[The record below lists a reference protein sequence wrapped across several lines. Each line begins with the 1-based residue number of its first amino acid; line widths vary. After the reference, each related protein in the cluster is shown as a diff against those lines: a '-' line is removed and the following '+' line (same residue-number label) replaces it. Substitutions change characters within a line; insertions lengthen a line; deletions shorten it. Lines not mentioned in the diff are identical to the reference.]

1 VKNKLENL
9 TALTRNELDNLSKDE
24 VIEIALRENK
34 SRIDLWY
41 KVHQNSTNSSR
52 PPSTDSIAVKVEK
65 SNTRQLKNGNKSKKK
80 SGGQKGHIGKTLQ
93 KQEPTKVIK
102 ILKYDPFSKPGKLL
116 KSCQIIDI
124 ITRKEIIEYQLIT
137 TKTKN
142 AETINA
148 VLPGNYV
155 QYSNKIKA
163 LIPYFSTEHAVSED
177 RIIRLFW
184 DIFNLKISKGTVS
197 NCLVKASKLL
207 EKINS
212 KILKSIRNAPVIGSD
227 ETFMSCKGK
236 LTYLW
241 NWQTPNYS
249 FFRASEN
256 RKFSNVQ
263 AVIPNFKGILVSD
276 RYIAHLKLPCD
287 HQVCTVHLQRNIQ
300 ALDNLN
306 FKKILLDI
314 IGKAQ
319 KADISLQNHD
329 YYKQRLKNALEKL
342 PPDLSKK
349 TISFAEYLLKS
360 IDYIFVFLKN
370 VNVPHHNNGSE
381 IELRKS
387 KVKLKVAGCF
397 RTMGGFKVY
406 AKILTFIQTCRKQ
419 SCNVYHQL
427 QSLFAGKASELR
439 YC

>member
-1 VKNKLENL
+1 VKNITENI
-9 TALTRNELDNLSKDE
+9 TALTRNELDNLTKDE

-34 SRIDLWY
+34 SRIDLWH
-41 KVHQNSTNSSR
+41 KTHQNSTNSSR
-52 PPSTDSIAVKVEK
+52 PPSTDSIAIKVEK
-65 SNTRQLKNGNKSKKK
+65 SNTRQLKNRKKSKKK
-80 SGGQKGHIGKTLQ
+80 SGGQKGHIGTTIQ
-93 KQEPTKVIK
+93 KQVPTKIIK
-102 ILKYDPFSKPGKLL
+102 VLKYDPFSKPGKLL

-124 ITRKEIIEYQLIT
+124 ITKTEVIEYQLIT

-142 AETINA
+142 PETINA

-163 LIPYFSTEHAVSED
+163 LIPYLSTEHAVSED

-184 DIFNLKISKGTVS
+184 DIFNLKIGKGTVS
-197 NCLVKASKLL
+197 NCLVKTSKLL

-236 LTYLW
+236 LAYLW
-241 NWQTPNYS
+241 NWQTPSHS

-306 FKKILLDI
+306 FKKKLLDI
-314 IGKAQ
+314 IGEAQ
-319 KADISLQNHD
+319 KADVGQQNYD
-329 YYKQRLKNALEKL
+329 YYKQRLKSVLEKL
-342 PPDLSKK
+342 PLDLSKK
-349 TISFAEYLLKS
+349 TKNFAEYLMKS
-360 IDYIFVFLKN
+360 INYIFVFLKDPD
-370 VNVPHHNNGSE
+370 VPHHNNGSE

-397 RTMGGFKVY
+397 RTMDGFKVY

-419 SCNVYHQL
+419 SCNVYQEL
-427 QSLFAGKASELR
+427 QSLFAGKASGLR